1 MKTKSRIASI
11 LKANSLDSTIT
22 GLQTFNLSELK
33 LSNNYGFQLTKNI
46 KLGHL
51 VENIVAKLITLSSN
65 YKILYKNIQIFEDKI
80 SIGELDFI
88 IENMVSKQVIH
99 VELAYKFYL
108 FDPNISSELIDNWI
122 GPNRKDT
129 LKEKINKLK
138 NKQFPLLYHKC
149 TLSRLNN
156 IVVKDLSQA
165 LCFLVSLFIPY
176 KVSTR

>member
-33 LSNNYGFQLTKNI
+33 LSNNYGFQLPKNI

-88 IENMVSKQVIH
+88 IEDMVSKQVIH
-99 VELAYKFYL
+99 VELAYRFYL
-108 FDPNISSELIDNWI
+108 FD
-122 GPNRKDT
+122 
-129 LKEKINKLK
+129 
-138 NKQFPLLYHKC
+138 LY
-149 TLSRLNN
+149 
-156 IVVKDLSQA
+156 I
-165 LCFLVSLFIPY
+165 
-176 KVSTR
+176 